1 MLICLSSM
9 QWMYGSIHLN
19 YLKRLLCDL
28 PSGFN
33 IQWVHHNSSTTLFPT
48 QIAHICVQLP
58 DQVYRWLL
66 NFPIPWSLDKRK
78 SGNTARLPPF
88 CSYSESSPWHTGL
101 LKLLNLIPVGRC
113 VTAIQQCC
121 RQDSLLPAKE
131 ANNIPRQGVL
141 GPPLPCADL
150 SGKSRL
156 WKAFG
161 IFILHFF
168 LIKLVG
174 SSKGIRHVWRML

>member
-1 MLICLSSM
+1 MPQLHAVNIWKYPFKLSQETTVWFTTWFQYTM
-9 QWMYGSIHLN
+9 
-19 YLKRLLCDL
+19 
-28 PSGFN
+28 
-33 IQWVHHNSSTTLFPT
+33 SSPQLHTTLFPT
-48 QIAHICVQLP
+48 YIAHICVQLP

-78 SGNTARLPPF
+78 TGNTARLPPV

-101 LKLLNLIPVGRC
+101 LKLLNLIPVGQC

-121 RQDSLLPAKE
+121 HQDSLLPAKG
-131 ANNIPRQGVL
+131 ANKPWQGML

-156 WKAFG
+156 RKAFG

-174 SSKGIRHVWRML
+174 SSKGIRHVWMML